1 MRRILEVLRLHYE
14 LGRSQRE
21 IALATNVSRT
31 AIAELLDRSRRAA
44 VTWPLPPDMTES
56 ALEDI
61 LYPRAQA
68 KGGRPE
74 PDWNWVHAELRR
86 HKGVTLRLLWLDY
99 RREHPDGLGYSQ
111 FCAHYQEVQKALKVT
126 MRQVHPG
133 GERMTVDYAGVP
145 VPIIDRSTGE
155 IHPAQVFVASL
166 DASNYVFC
174 EATWTQKSED
184 FIASHVRAF
193 EYIGGITEVVTPDNL
208 KSGVK
213 DPDFYDPEL
222 NPTYADF
229 AAHYGVAVLPARV
242 RRPRDKA
249 AVENAV
255 LQVERFV
262 LAPLRNRQFFS
273 LGEANAAIRPLREE
287 LNHRPFQKLEGSRH
301 SLYLQVDK
309 PALRPLPDT
318 PFEFAHHR
326 RVRVN
331 LDYHVEVEH
340 NFYSVPHRLA
350 HRPVDVRITAQT
362 VEVLDRGERVA
373 SHVRVHG
380 KGHYSTVTEHMP
392 AAHQRYK
399 ERTPSRLVAE
409 GRQIGDKTAAFMGAI
424 AEHRRHPEQ
433 GYRAMLGVL
442 RLGRRYEAARMEAAA
457 GVCLESGIYSSRG
470 MRLVLENATDRVAAK
485 EREAAE
491 VKRGPHPNVRGGPYY
506 AEGPKNGGAGEC

>member
-1 MRRILEVLRLHYE
+1 MRRILEALRLHYE
-14 LGRSQRE
+14 LHRSQRE

-31 AIAELLDRSRRAA
+31 AISELLDRARRSGVA
-44 VTWPLPPDMTES
+44 WPLPPDMTEA
-56 ALEDI
+56 ALENI
-61 LYPRAQA
+61 LYPRTQVQS
-68 KGGRPE
+68 GRPE

-86 HKGVTLRLLWLDY
+86 HKGVTLRLLWLEH

-111 FCAHYQEVQKALKVT
+111 FCAHYQEIQKSLKVT

-145 VPIIDRSTGE
+145 MPIIDRTTGE
-155 IHPAQVFVASL
+155 VHPAQVFVASL
-166 DASNYVFC
+166 DASDYIFC
-174 EATWTQKSED
+174 EATWTQQIED
-184 FIASHVRAF
+184 FIASHERAF
-193 EYIGGITEVVTPDNL
+193 DYIGGVTEMVTPDNL
-208 KSGVK
+208 KSGVT
-213 DPDFYDPEL
+213 DPDYYDPEL
-222 NPTYADF
+222 NRTYADF

-287 LNHRPFQKLEGSRH
+287 LNHRRFQKLEGSRH
-301 SLYLQVDK
+301 SLYLKVDK
-309 PALRPLPDT
+309 PALRPLPAT
-318 PFEFAHHR
+318 PFEFARWR

-350 HRPVDVRITAQT
+350 HKPVDVRITDQA

-373 SHVRVHG
+373 SHMRAHG

-399 ERTPSRLVAE
+399 ERTPSRLVTE
-409 GRQIGDKTAAFMGAI
+409 GRQIGEKTATFMEAI
-424 AEHRRHPEQ
+424 AEHRPHPEQ

-457 GVCLESGIYSSRG
+457 GVCLQSGIFSSRG
-470 MRLVLENATDRVAAK
+470 MRLVLENATDRLGAQ
-485 EREAAE
+485 EREAVDVE
-491 VKRGPHPNVRGGPYY
+491 REPHPNVRGGGYY
-506 AEGPKNGGAGEC
+506 ADGRKNGGVDGC